1 MVGRISISRI
11 ICVYLAMSIKDG
23 VKRFTKEVVVI
34 RVHKTRNKER
44 VDVKNTKDIKSPK
57 SRCSIGK
64 ILCSTNDSDDAFLYM

>member
-1 MVGRISISRI
+1 MYV
-11 ICVYLAMSIKDG
+11 AMSIKDG

-57 SRCSIGK
+57 KGCSMGK
-64 ILCSTNDSDDAFLYM
+64 IFSLANDSDDAFLTVEKPIQIEWVG